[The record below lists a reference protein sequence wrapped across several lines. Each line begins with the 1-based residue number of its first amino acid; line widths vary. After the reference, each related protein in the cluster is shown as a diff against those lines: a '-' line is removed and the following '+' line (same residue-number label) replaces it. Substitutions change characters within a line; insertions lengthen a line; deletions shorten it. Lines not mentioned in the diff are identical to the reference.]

1 MHMDLV
7 PVGEWF
13 VTVIKTTSG
22 KHTKLCMK
30 SQTIR
35 GLVKYEKKA
44 EMTKMDHLASID
56 EKQKHSELPLCTS
69 RVSSQIIF
77 KQRYFVLHYFTKMRT
92 LIFRSK

>member
-1 MHMDLV
+1 L
-7 PVGEWF
+7 GEWF

-44 EMTKMDHLASID
+44 EMTKMDHW
-56 EKQKHSELPLCTS
+56 LPLMKS
-69 RVSSQIIF
+69 RNIQNF
-77 KQRYFVLHYFTKMRT
+77 HFARLE
-92 LIFRSK
+92 